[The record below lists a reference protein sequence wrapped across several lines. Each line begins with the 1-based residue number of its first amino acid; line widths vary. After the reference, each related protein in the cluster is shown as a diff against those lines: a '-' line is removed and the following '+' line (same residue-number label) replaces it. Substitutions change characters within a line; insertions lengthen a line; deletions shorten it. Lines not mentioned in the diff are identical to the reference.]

1 VDKPTT
7 LAYERT
13 WLAYERTMQAWIR
26 TAISLITFGFTIYKL
41 TDIFAAP
48 AQRSRILGAEE
59 FGTILVLIGLFT
71 LAIAVVIYRQSI
83 RVLRMEYGK
92 SPRSLSVIVAA
103 TIALLGIF
111 ALVAMYGRW

>member
-26 TAISLITFGFTIYKL
+26 TAISLITFGFSIYKL
-41 TDIFAAP
+41 TDIFATP
-48 AQRSRILGAEE
+48 AERSRIFAAEE
-59 FGTILVLIGLFT
+59 FGTLLVCIGLFT

-83 RVLRMEYGK
+83 WVLRLEYGK
-92 SPRSLSVIVAA
+92 SPRSLSVWVAA
-103 TIALLGIF
+103 TIAALGIF
-111 ALVAMYGRW
+111 ALVTMFWR